1 MKALIKQLVETYGPS
16 GFEDEVRALIRQHV
30 EPLADDIQV
39 DAMGNLFAL
48 KRGEGSGRRIMAAA
62 HMDEIGL
69 IITQVEDAG
78 FLRFSG
84 IGGIPHKALLGTRVR
99 FANGVTGV
107 ISHDGGAAA
116 EIGGKELPDMGQWF
130 IDVGARSKEELTVG
144 VGDIAAFVRPF
155 DDLGQRLLGGGLDDR
170 IGCAVLI
177 ETMKRLESS
186 PHDVI
191 FTFTVQEEV
200 GVRGARVAAFGREPD
215 IGLAVDVAPTGDTP
229 HPKRPIAL
237 KLGGGAAIKVA
248 DAGMISHPGVRR
260 ALERVARASDIPHQL
275 EVLPFGSTDAAAM
288 QAARSGVMTGAISIP
303 SRYTHLTAEM
313 IDMDDVENVV
323 RLLTAY
329 LSDPNPIENQE

>member
-1 MKALIKQLVETYGPS
+1 MKSLIKQLVETYGPS
-16 GFEDEVRALIRQHV
+16 GFEDDVRAAIRQHV
-30 EPLADDIQV
+30 EPLADDIEV

-48 KRGEGSGRRIMAAA
+48 KRGDGSGRRIMVAA

-84 IGGIPHKALLGTRVR
+84 IGTIPPKALLGTRVR
-99 FANGVTGV
+99 FANGVIGV
-107 ISHDGGAAA
+107 ISHDGGAME
-116 EIGGKELPDMGQWF
+116 EIAGKEIPDMGQWF
-130 IDVGARSKEELTVG
+130 IDVGAGSKDELTVG

-155 DDLGQRLLGGGLDDR
+155 DDLGQRLLGGGFDDR
-170 IGCAVLI
+170 IGCAALI
-177 ETMKRLESS
+177 ETMKRLERS

-229 HPKRPIAL
+229 HAKRAIAL

-248 DAGMISHPGVRR
+248 DAGMISHPRVRR
-260 ALERVARASDIPHQL
+260 AMERVAQAHDIPYQL
-275 EVLPFGSTDAAAM
+275 EVLPFGSTDAMAM
-288 QAARSGVMTGAISIP
+288 QATRSGVMTGAISIP

-313 IDMDDVENVV
+313 IDLEDVENVV

-329 LSDPNPIENQE
+329 LADPDPA

>member
-16 GFEDEVRALIRQHV
+16 GFEDDVRAAIRQHI
-30 EPLADDIQV
+30 EPLADDIEV

-48 KRGEGSGRRIMAAA
+48 KRGDGSGRRIMVAA

-84 IGGIPHKALLGTRVR
+84 IGTIPPKALLGTRVR
-99 FANGVTGV
+99 FANGVIGV
-107 ISHDGGAAA
+107 ISHDGGAME
-116 EIGGKELPDMGQWF
+116 EIAGKEIPDMGQWF
-130 IDVGARSKEELTVG
+130 IDVGARSKDELTVG
-144 VGDIAAFVRPF
+144 VGDVAAFVRPF
-155 DDLGQRLLGGGLDDR
+155 DDLGQRLLGGGFDDR
-170 IGCAVLI
+170 IGCVALI
-177 ETMKRLESS
+177 ETMKRLERS

-229 HPKRPIAL
+229 HAKRAIAL

-248 DAGMISHPGVRR
+248 DAGMISHPRVRR
-260 ALERVARASDIPHQL
+260 AMERVARAHDIPYQL
-275 EVLPFGSTDAAAM
+275 EVLPFGSTDAMAM
-288 QAARSGVMTGAISIP
+288 QASRAGVMTGAISIP

-313 IDMDDVENVV
+313 IDLEDVENVV

-329 LSDPNPIENQE
+329 LADPDPA